1 MSENKQNNTE
11 QELKTIDEAL
21 AEQKTQQ
28 EQPIYLAGATSPN
41 DAAAKSHVLFHKAT
55 SNAQLTEASNGPI
68 NAIDLTSNNAF
79 IAYGDKDASLVVET
93 SEPVEAPI
101 GVLEVAFVQG
111 KQRRTKFGVD
121 YIDVDGNQKHIAE
134 YESPGKTTNFE
145 KYQFPEKITGIKG
158 IVLRF
163 IGNSDNS
170 PLFAVKG
177 VRLAKDITKTL

>member
-1 MSENKQNNTE
+1 MSENKQQK

-21 AEQKTQQ
+21 LTEEQEVNKL
-28 EQPIYLAGATSPN
+28 PSFLPGAQNPN

-55 SNAQLTEASNGPI
+55 TNAHLTEEANGPI

-79 IAYGDKDASLVVET
+79 IAYGDKDASLVVEC

-121 YIDVDGNQKHIAE
+121 YIDVDGNQKHIAD

-158 IVLRF
+158 IVIKF

-177 VRLAKDITKTL
+177 VRLAKDISKPL